1 MASVRGWGEFARR
14 KINWKYEKMFPNYFC
29 KMSGTANNSTCEISF
44 NSEQLTQLIG
54 PSNILLFDVVKDKIK
69 EKNIELQKKRSHIC
83 YINTKLRRIEVEK
96 EQLQATVT
104 RVSEACSKLGQKN
117 VILQSE
123 VSVKTSQVDSLVCD
137 KNKLSELLL
146 ASETA
151 HQVLL
156 NEKIWFEESNTEL
169 RSQITTKTE
178 EASDLANEKEELA
191 RSLAESLKLCEEL
204 RKKNIELEAENEEY
218 KEDNDYWRSENR
230 ELRTTSSIICDLC
243 LNDV

>member
-1 MASVRGWGEFARR
+1 
-14 KINWKYEKMFPNYFC
+14 
-29 KMSGTANNSTCEISF
+29 MSGTANNSTCEISF

-96 EQLQATVT
+96 EQLSATVT
-104 RVSEACSKLGQKN
+104 RVSEACSRLSQKN
-117 VILQSE
+117 VILQAEVNVVTSDKAKISE
-123 VSVKTSQVDSLVCD
+123 Q
-137 KNKLSELLL
+137 LSK
-146 ASETA
+146 SETA
-151 HQVLL
+151 QQVLL

-169 RSQITTKTE
+169 RSQIT
-178 EASDLANEKEELA
+178 ASSAEVSKLADEKEELA
-191 RSLAESLKLCEEL
+191 RALAESVKLCEEL
-204 RKKNIELEAENEEY
+204 RTRNSVLEVENEEF

-230 ELRTTSSIICDLC
+230 ELRTTSSIICDSC

>member
-1 MASVRGWGEFARR
+1 
-14 KINWKYEKMFPNYFC
+14 
-29 KMSGTANNSTCEISF
+29 MSGTANNSTCEISF

-96 EQLQATVT
+96 EHLSATVT
-104 RVSEACSKLGQKN
+104 RVSEACSKLGQEN
-117 VILQSE
+117 VILRSE
-123 VSVKTSQVDSLVCD
+123 VNVKTSQMNSLVCD
-137 KNKLSELLL
+137 KNKISELLE

-151 HQVLL
+151 HQILL
-156 NEKIWFEESNTEL
+156 NEKIWFEESNIEL

-178 EASDLANEKEELA
+178 EASNLAIEKEELA
-191 RSLAESLKLCEEL
+191 RSLAEALKLCEDL
-204 RKKNIELEAENEEY
+204 RTKNTELETENEEY
-218 KEDNDYWRSENR
+218 KEDNDFWRSENR
-230 ELRTTSSIICDLC
+230 ELRTTSSIICDSC

>member
-1 MASVRGWGEFARR
+1 
-14 KINWKYEKMFPNYFC
+14 
-29 KMSGTANNSTCEISF
+29 MSGAANNSTCEISF

-96 EQLQATVT
+96 EQLHATVT

-117 VILQSE
+117 VILQAE
-123 VSVKTSQVDSLVCD
+123 VSVLTSD
-137 KNKLSELLL
+137 KSKISEQLSK
-146 ASETA
+146 SETD
-151 HQVLL
+151 HKVLL

-169 RSQITTKTE
+169 RTQIT
-178 EASDLANEKEELA
+178 ASSSEVSKLVGEKEELA
-191 RSLAESLKLCEEL
+191 RALAESVKLCEEL
-204 RKKNIELEAENEEY
+204 RTRNYELEVENEEF